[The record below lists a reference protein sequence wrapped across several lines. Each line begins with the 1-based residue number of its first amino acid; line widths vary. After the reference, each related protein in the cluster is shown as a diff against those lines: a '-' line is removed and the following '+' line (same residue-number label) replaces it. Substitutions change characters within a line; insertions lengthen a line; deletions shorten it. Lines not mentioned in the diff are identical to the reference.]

1 MEALKKSLAK
11 KTGAVAE
18 KKPSVDRAAKTE
30 RKQGRKTG

>member
-11 KTGAVAE
+11 KTAAVAE
-18 KKPSVDRAAKTE
+18 KKPSLVATPKTE